1 MIMFLF
7 GMSLCVYM
15 VIFAYDQFYFGV
27 CMCVYTCWC
36 PCLVLFEYLGEE

>member
-15 VIFAYDQFYFGV
+15 VIFAYDLVSACV
-27 CMCVYTCWC
+27 CVCVYM
-36 PCLVLFEYLGEE
+36 LVSVFGSL

>member
-7 GMSLCVYM
+7 GMSVCVYM
-15 VIFAYDQFYFGV
+15 VIFAYDLVSACV
-27 CMCVYTCWC
+27 CVCVYTCWC